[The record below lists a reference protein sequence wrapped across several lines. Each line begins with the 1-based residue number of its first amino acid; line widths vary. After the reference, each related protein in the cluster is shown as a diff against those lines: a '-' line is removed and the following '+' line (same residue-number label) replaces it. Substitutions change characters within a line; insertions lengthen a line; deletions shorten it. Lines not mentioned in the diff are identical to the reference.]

1 MIDWKKAGVVFF
13 LLLLIFGSL
22 YYIFFYPLNCKS
34 DQTCFNSALESCK
47 RAKLTTL
54 EQGNTYLYVIKGS
67 KQGNCVIDI
76 KLEKLYSSSYDLI
89 ALFEGKSMR
98 CVIPKEVSLFEKG
111 VEGTINYCSG
121 PLKEAMYEI
130 IIQRLY
136 NLIAQD
142 LGGAVVE
149 LENVLKPSI

>member
-1 MIDWKKAGVVFF
+1 MIDWKKISIIFF
-13 LLLLIFGSL
+13 FILIIFGSL
-22 YYIFFYPLNCKS
+22 YYIFFYPLDCKS
-34 DQTCFNSALESCK
+34 NQDCFKSALQSCK
-47 RAKLTTL
+47 RARLTTL
-54 EQGNTYLYVIKGS
+54 EQGNDYLYTIKGN
-67 KQGNCVIDI
+67 KEGNCIVDI
-76 KLEKLYSSSYDLI
+76 KLEKLYSASYDLI
-89 ALFEGKSMR
+89 TLLEGKSMR

-142 LGGAVVE
+142 LGSAVVE
-149 LENVLKPSI
+149 LEDVLKAK